1 MRAGGQRHLD
11 FVNGGGAVIGDVAL
25 GEGPNLGFAGRLAG
39 GGPFALT
46 LALAGADV
54 GHGVGQYGRRQP
66 GVSQHPVG
74 NGAARPQGTGAFGGK
89 HYRNRLAAPADM
101 AVAAQV
107 IGGIAGQHGA
117 HGDNILPQ
125 GAQPGR
131 AQPQVEDGGVAG
143 ADAQKGPPAGQLLQR
158 CDGRGHHRR
167 VPGQRVGN
175 GGAQM
180 HALRFQRRYRQ
191 GYEQLPEQG
200 LRIGHADVVK
210 ADGLGQ
216 ADVLAEGIVGCGE
229 QGYAIFHRRLQLP
242 P

>member
-1 MRAGGQRHLD
+1 M
-11 FVNGGGAVIGDVAL
+11 
-25 GEGPNLGFAGRLAG
+25 
-39 GGPFALT
+39 
-46 LALAGADV
+46 

-66 GVSQHPVG
+66 GVSHHPVG
-74 NGAARPQGTGAFGGK
+74 DGAGRPQGAGAFGGK
-89 HYRNRLAAPADM
+89 HYRNRLAAPADV

-117 HGDNILPQ
+117 HGDNIFPQ

-143 ADAQKGPPAGQLLQR
+143 ADAQKGPPAGQFLQR

-180 HALRFQRRYRQ
+180 HALRFQRRHRQ

-229 QGYAIFHRRLQLP
+229 QGYAVFQGCDCLRGRASSGQIDRASQVADWGPGIAMPLALWRRLTPVRRRMRKCGRFHR
-242 P
+242 